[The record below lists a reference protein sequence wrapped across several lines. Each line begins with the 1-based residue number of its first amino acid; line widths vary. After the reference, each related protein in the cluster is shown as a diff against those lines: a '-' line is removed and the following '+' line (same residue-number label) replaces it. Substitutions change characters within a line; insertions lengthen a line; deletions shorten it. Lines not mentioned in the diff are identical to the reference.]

1 MPIATTR
8 SGDLHF
14 HGLGVALV
22 TPFSDDLSVDVSIFR
37 KHIEFQI
44 ANGVQL
50 LIPAGTTGESVTMST
65 EEQLLIIEEAV
76 TTANGRAK
84 ILAGIGGN
92 NTAEVI
98 SRAQCALEL
107 GIDGILS
114 SSPAY
119 NKPTQEGLVEHY
131 RALAANVRCPI
142 MIYNVPGRTASNVL
156 PETVLKLA
164 EVENIV
170 GIKESSA
177 DFDQVMSL
185 LRDRPAGFSI
195 MSGEDNLTFPLIAA
209 GADGVISVAA
219 NEAPHFMSQMV
230 EASLAGEYNKAR
242 ALHYQLLPLM
252 RANFVETN
260 PIPVKA
266 ALEMMGMMKARYRLP
281 LVPLSA
287 DVAPTLRE
295 ALRQAG
301 LLE

>member
-1 MPIATTR
+1 MPLATTN
-8 SGDLHF
+8 SKDLHF

-22 TPFSDDLSVDVSIFR
+22 TPFSDDLSIDVQNFR

-65 EEQLLIIEEAV
+65 EEQLLIIEETV
-76 TTANGRAK
+76 NTANGRAK

-92 NTAEVI
+92 NTTEVI
-98 SRAQCALEL
+98 SRAQKALEL

-119 NKPTQEGLVEHY
+119 NKPTQEGLFEHY
-131 RALAANVRCPI
+131 RSLADNVHCPI
-142 MIYNVPGRTASNVL
+142 MIYNVPGRTSSNVL
-156 PETVLKLA
+156 PDTVLKLA

-170 GIKESSA
+170 GIKDSSA

-185 LRDRPAGFSI
+185 LRDRPNGFSI

-219 NEAPHFMSQMV
+219 NEAPHLMSQMV
-230 EASLAGEYNKAR
+230 DASLEGKYDTAKT
-242 ALHYQLLPLM
+242 LHYRLLPLM
-252 RANFVETN
+252 RANFIETN

-281 LVPLSA
+281 LLPLSA
-287 DVAPTLRE
+287 NVAPTLRE